1 MTNKMDV
8 KSQADH
14 HKIGLGEALAIGIG
28 GMVGGGIFAV
38 LGLTIELAQG
48 GATVA
53 FFLAGIVSLLT
64 AYSYAKLSLTFPH
77 EGGTIEFINQGLG
90 NNLLSGSLNILLWI
104 SYIVM
109 VALYAFAFGSYA
121 ATFFP
126 DNVQLI
132 ARNSMIVV
140 AVMGSAFLNIL
151 SAKIVGKS
159 EVVIVVIKLVI
170 LVGIVALGL
179 HVVINNKVDY
189 TRLAVVNWASP
200 FAIIAGGFLIF
211 LAYEGF
217 ELIANSAEDIKDPKR
232 NLPRAYYISVIFV
245 IFIYMLAGAVTAGV
259 LPMEKIATSRDFA
272 LAEVAKVFMNDFGFN
287 LVVVA
292 AVLSTFSAI
301 AATLYGNTR
310 LTRQLSHA
318 NQFPKILQKEI
329 FNRPIVGLLLTATLG
344 MIVAL
349 LGDLDDIST
358 LGSVGFLTI
367 FFMVNLI
374 NFKLR
379 KKTNSNAILTFFG
392 MLCCLIAFV
401 VLVIHAWLASP
412 ARFAA
417 VIVVFVLS
425 FAFEAIYLSYT
436 RKKRAA

>member
-287 LVVVA
+287 LVVVF
-292 AVLSTFSAI
+292 LISFS
-301 AATLYGNTR
+301 
-310 LTRQLSHA
+310 
-318 NQFPKILQKEI
+318 F
-329 FNRPIVGLLLTATLG
+329 
-344 MIVAL
+344 
-349 LGDLDDIST
+349 
-358 LGSVGFLTI
+358 
-367 FFMVNLI
+367 
-374 NFKLR
+374 
-379 KKTNSNAILTFFG
+379 
-392 MLCCLIAFV
+392 
-401 VLVIHAWLASP
+401 
-412 ARFAA
+412 
-417 VIVVFVLS
+417 
-425 FAFEAIYLSYT
+425 
-436 RKKRAA
+436 